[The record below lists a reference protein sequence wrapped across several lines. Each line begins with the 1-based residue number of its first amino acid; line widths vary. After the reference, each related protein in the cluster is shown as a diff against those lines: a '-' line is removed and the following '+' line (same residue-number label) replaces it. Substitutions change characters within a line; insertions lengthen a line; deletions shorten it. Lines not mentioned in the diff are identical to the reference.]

1 MKRAGWRFDPEGA
14 SRAASKS
21 RRTVA
26 AEISSC
32 LNLRMLLREA
42 IMSDNSTVAPPWKYY
57 EANSTTSC
65 WACQMRFTRKEGL
78 LTPPKTLVA
87 ANPSALGERLKVQAA
102 TVAKPNSLIT
112 RGLPGASE
120 TIIHNNVMFIPP
132 NGRIQLA
139 SLSPVRNY

>member
-57 EANSTTSC
+57 EANSTTSSRV
-65 WACQMRFTRKEGL
+65 CQMVGGRSQLFVYTIFSKG
-78 LTPPKTLVA
+78 KI
-87 ANPSALGERLKVQAA
+87 AND
-102 TVAKPNSLIT
+102 
-112 RGLPGASE
+112 LPG
-120 TIIHNNVMFIPP
+120 NP
-132 NGRIQLA
+132 L
-139 SLSPVRNY
+139 PV